1 MLSGVESSAAKIL
14 TRAIEMEKSC
24 RYQTALVCYQEGIDL
39 LLEVLKGKV
48 LTYFFH
54 VPFISG

>member
-1 MLSGVESSAAKIL
+1 
-14 TRAIEMEKSC
+14 MEKSC